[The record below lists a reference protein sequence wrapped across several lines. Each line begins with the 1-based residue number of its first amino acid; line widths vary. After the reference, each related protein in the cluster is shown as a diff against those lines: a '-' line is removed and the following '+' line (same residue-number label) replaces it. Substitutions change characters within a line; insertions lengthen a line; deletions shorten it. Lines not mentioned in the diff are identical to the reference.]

1 MQRMKYP
8 ITVGTALKQWFG
20 REHKVWFTAVGVAA
34 LVATLRLLGSL
45 QSLELMALD
54 QIFRSRPPQLP
65 DDRIVIVGLD
75 DSDINQLKTWPLTD
89 ALMARLLERIQSY
102 QPRAIG
108 LDIYRDVPVG
118 EGQADLQRV
127 FETTP
132 NLIGI
137 EKLEDGSSV
146 GVPPPTAL
154 AELDQVG
161 FNNVVVDVDSRVRRS
176 VLFWKVDGEFH
187 DSFALKLAMLY
198 LETEGITAQP
208 AAHNPDL
215 LQLGQGVFDRL
226 QANDGSYVRADIGG
240 YQILANLSPPNSRFT
255 TVSLTDVL
263 EGKVS
268 ESLLRDRIVLIG
280 STASSL
286 KDFFYTPY
294 SSSTDGNAQPVSG
307 VELHA
312 NFISQFLDAAL
323 EGRSLIR
330 VIPDPLELLWIAVWS
345 WVGASVS
352 WRLRLP
358 LRSGLAIVV
367 AGASLVGICYVAF
380 LLEWWIPLVPPL
392 LALFGSAVTMTSYI
406 AYLQE
411 ELKKSKEFLNSVINT
426 IPDPIFVKDQ
436 NHRWIVLNRAYCRFI
451 GYPLDQLL
459 DRSEPDFLPVEQAA
473 HFWQQ
478 DNLVFKDGIE
488 QEAEEEFTDANGVT
502 YAIATKRSLHQDAA
516 GNVFLVGV
524 IRDITQRKK
533 MEEDLKR
540 TAAELVRSN
549 AELRQ
554 AEDRLRRMAYHD
566 ALTGLPNRE
575 LLSDRLNQS
584 LEWAQEHDQLV
595 ALLFLDLDGFKQI
608 NDTYG
613 HDMGNLL
620 LKAVAQRLTRCLRSS
635 DTVARYGGDEFVVL
649 LPAIPSVQ
657 DIARVADKILQT
669 LTQQFVLDGKVILV
683 STSIGISIYPRDTHN
698 QDELIKKADIAMY
711 EAKGLG
717 KNCYQFFQA
726 DVVSEP

>member
-1 MQRMKYP
+1 MKYP

>member
-1 MQRMKYP
+1 MKNP
-8 ITVGTALKQWFG
+8 INVGIALKQWFKH
-20 REHKVWFTAVGVAA
+20 EHKVLFTAAGVTT
-34 LVATLRLLGSL
+34 LVTTLRLLGIL
-45 QSLELMALD
+45 QPLELSALD
-54 QIFRSRPPQLP
+54 QIFRLRPPQPP
-65 DDRIVIVGLD
+65 DDRIVIIRLD
-75 DSDINQLKTWPLTD
+75 DSDINALQTWPLTD
-89 ALMARLLERIQSY
+89 ELMARLLQQVKSY

-118 EGQADLQRV
+118 DGQAQLQQV

-132 NLIGI
+132 NLVGI
-137 EKLEDGSSV
+137 EKLQDGESV
-146 GVPPPTAL
+146 GVQPPAAL
-154 AELDQVG
+154 AERDQIG

-176 VLFWKVDGEFH
+176 VLFWQVDGKFH
-187 DSFALKLAMLY
+187 DSFALKLAMIY
-198 LETEGITAQP
+198 LQSNEIYAKP
-208 AAHNPDL
+208 APNNPAL
-215 LQLGQGVFDRL
+215 LQLGQRVFDRL
-226 QANDGSYVRADIGG
+226 QASDGGYVRTDIGG
-240 YQILANLSPPNSRFT
+240 YQILANLSRPNSRFQ
-255 TVSLTDVL
+255 TVSLTQVL
-263 EGKVS
+263 NGDIS
-268 ESLLRDRIVLIG
+268 ASLMRDRIVLIG

-294 SSSTDGNAQPVSG
+294 SSSTEGNAQPIPG

-312 NFISQFLDAAL
+312 NFISQILDAAL
-323 EGRSLIR
+323 EGRSLIQ
-330 VIPDPLELLWIAVWS
+330 VIPDPVEFLWIVIWAWI
-345 WVGASVS
+345 GASLS

-358 LRSGLAIVV
+358 LRSGLAILL
-367 AGASLVGICYVAF
+367 AGASLVGICYLAF

-392 LALFGSAVTMTSYI
+392 FTLIGSAVTMTSYI

-436 NHRWIVLNRAYCRFI
+436 NHRWIVLNSAYCRFI
-451 GYPLDQLL
+451 GHSLEQLL
-459 DRSEPDFLPVEQAA
+459 DKSEPDFLPVEQATL
-473 HFWQQ
+473 FWQQ

-488 QEAEEEFTDANGVT
+488 QEAEEEFTNANGIT
-502 YAIATKRSLHQDAA
+502 YAIATKRSLHRDAA

-533 MEEDLKR
+533 AEEELKR

-584 LEWAQEHDQLV
+584 LEWAKNHDQLI
-595 ALLFLDLDGFKQI
+595 AILFLDLDGFKQI

-669 LTQQFVLDGKVILV
+669 LSQQFILDGKMIPV
-683 STSIGISIYPRDTHN
+683 STSIGISIYPNDT
-698 QDELIKKADIAMY
+698 QDEDELIKKADIAMY

-717 KNCYQFFQA
+717 KNCYQFFQK
-726 DVVSEP
+726 DVAFE